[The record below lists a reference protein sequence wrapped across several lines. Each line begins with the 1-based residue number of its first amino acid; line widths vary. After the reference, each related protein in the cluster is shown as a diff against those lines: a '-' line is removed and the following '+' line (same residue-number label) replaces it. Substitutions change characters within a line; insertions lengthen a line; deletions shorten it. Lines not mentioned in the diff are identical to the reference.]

1 MYQYLAMLTN
11 VSLIRKIQD
20 EINQNEPNMTEKLAE
35 MSTLNN
41 ETILA
46 ELFNA
51 DAFEQNDD
59 FKQMFE
65 SHFSKIFH
73 FAYFFFIF
81 IFNTIFNALLIH
93 FEKFGGDPT
102 KRSLKNQLIAQTG
115 YANIILILLV
125 APLWIFRI
133 LIGPIYLSVVEVY
146 STFHNTF
153 MTWYVSTINK

>member
-1 MYQYLAMLTN
+1 
-11 VSLIRKIQD
+11 
-20 EINQNEPNMTEKLAE
+20 MTEKLAE

-41 ETILA
+41 ETILT

-51 DAFEQNDD
+51 DAFGQTDD

-65 SHFSKIFH
+65 SHFIKIFY
-73 FAYFFFIF
+73 FTYYFFFIF

-93 FEKFGGDPT
+93 FEKFGGDPM

-115 YANIILILLV
+115 YANIILNSLT
-125 APLWIFRI
+125 APIWIFRI
-133 LIGPIYLSVVEVY
+133 LIGPINLSVAEVFY
-146 STFHNTF
+146 KFHQTG